1 MILFHTHTMKR
12 KKRTKKDAE
21 ARFSGILTRRI
32 DAILSNSD
40 QFGKWMK
47 HAHLTCVDPLASR
60 IKYTLTN
67 ETLLLTLTYDCRNG
81 KEGKLLRINA
91 TFAVLDGISEVVRK
105 DETELG
111 MVEEFFNQRQAAW
124 IEDLE

>member
-1 MILFHTHTMKR
+1 R
-12 KKRTKKDAE
+12 
-21 ARFSGILTRRI
+21 
-32 DAILSNSD
+32 
-40 QFGKWMK
+40 
-47 HAHLTCVDPLASR
+47 HANLTCVDPLASR

-111 MVEEFFNQRQAAW
+111 MVEEYFNQRQAAW